1 MKYNSLSLLGTLV
14 FTFFILFSPN
24 VFAQEINSK
33 TESAMI
39 VDNSSTLEKVEKV
52 EKIED
57 YLNKYLEVKLVNG
70 KKVAGKLVEY
80 KNETLT
86 LKEGLIKKQV
96 AMSNVV
102 SFEIVRSPGEKIK
115 DTLEDVEYFTAVYI
129 MAPPVELI
137 LHAFNLGCIGD

>member
-14 FTFFILFSPN
+14 FTLFILFSPN